1 MAGERTQRK
10 TRTPIEGHSRSRLRV
25 TGKDAKYEY
34 YIANDLDN
42 RIEVMKE
49 AGWEVVT
56 EDSVKIGDRRIGAA
70 SAEGSAKTVSVGG
83 GVTGVLMRIPK
94 EWYEEDQAR
103 KNQEA
108 RSMVDETL
116 KDAKSK
122 SDYGT
127 VKLD

>member
-25 TGKDAKYEY
+25 TGKDAGYEY

-42 RIEVMKE
+42 RIEVMQE

-56 EDSVKIGDRRIGAA
+56 DAGVKIGDRRMGTT

-83 GVTGVLMRIPK
+83 GVTGVLMRIK
-94 EWYEEDQAR
+94 REWYEEDQAR
-103 KNQEA
+103 KQAEA
-108 RSMVDETL
+108 KSQVQDTL
-116 KDAKSK
+116 HDAKSK

>member
-10 TRTPIEGHSRSRLRV
+10 TRTPIEGISRSRLRV
-25 TGKDAKYEY
+25 TGKDAKFEY
-34 YIANDLDN
+34 FIANDIDN
-42 RIEVMKE
+42 RIEVMQE

-56 EDSVKIGDRRIGAA
+56 DPGVKIGDRRI
-70 SAEGSAKTVSVGG
+70 SAVSSEGSAKTVSVGG

-94 EWYEEDQAR
+94 EWYDEDRER
-103 KNQEA
+103 KNLEA